1 MKFGVWIPSYCY
13 PDLSYQR
20 AQTEVGDF
28 ARKANDLGID
38 LWVIDHLLHAPGLY
52 GMPWL
57 EPMTTLTWAAAL
69 APDVSYGTGILV
81 LPLRNPVILA
91 KEIATLDYLT
101 GGRFIF
107 GIGGGWDPDEFR
119 AVGTR
124 IEERGKRTDEIL
136 AAVRM
141 LLTQDDVTFDGKYYQ
156 FENVTIQP
164 RPPKMPE
171 VWVAGG
177 SRIPDPEFHDLP
189 VLSKAVLNR
198 ILDADA
204 WISRCSGNQE
214 WIKRDWGQIKEGLAA
229 RGRPRR
235 FAEVRPHELHVHR
248 GHGEPREGA
257 RDPAAVLRTGDGIP
271 SDVPAPAGVLPAG
284 HARRHRGAAEG
295 PRVGRLRVRG
305 PGPDQRPAR
314 PARPDQRPDHLRVP
328 LGRDAPVSAYR

>member
-13 PDLSYQR
+13 PDLSYGR
-20 AQTEVGDF
+20 AQSEVGDF
-28 ARKANDLGID
+28 ARKANDLGLD

-101 GGRFIF
+101 GGRFMF

-141 LLTQDDVTFDGKYYQ
+141 LLSQDDVTFNGTYYQ

-177 SRIPDPEFHDLP
+177 SRVPDPEYHDLP

-204 WISRCSGNQE
+204 WISRCSGSQE
-214 WIKRDWGQIKEGLAA
+214 WIKRDWGQIREGLAA
-229 RGRPRR
+229 RGRPVSSLK
-235 FAEVRPHELHVHR
+235 FAHTNFTYVVDTANRDKAHE
-248 GHGEPREGA
+248 
-257 RDPAAVLRTGDGIP
+257 I
-271 SDVPAPAGVLPAG
+271 
-284 HARRHRGAAEG
+284 
-295 PRVGRLRVRG
+295 
-305 PGPDQRPAR
+305 QRPYFEQVMGGHRTFQHLQECYLLGTPEDIVERLKDLEAAGCEYVVLG
-314 PARPDQRPDHLRVP
+314 PTSDQLDQLD
-328 LGRDAPVSAYR
+328 LISDQIVSAFR

>member
-1 MKFGVWIPSYCY
+1 
-13 PDLSYQR
+13 
-20 AQTEVGDF
+20 
-28 ARKANDLGID
+28 
-38 LWVIDHLLHAPGLY
+38 
-52 GMPWL
+52 MPWL

-101 GGRFIF
+101 GGRFMF

-136 AAVRM
+136 AAVR
-141 LLTQDDVTFDGKYYQ
+141 LLLSQDNVSFEGKYYQ

-177 SRIPDPEFHDLP
+177 SRIPDPEYHDLP
-189 VLSKAVLNR
+189 VLSQAVLNR

-204 WISRCSGNQE
+204 WISRCSGSQE
-214 WIKRDWGQIKEGLAA
+214 WIKRDWGQIREGLVA
-229 RGRPRR
+229 RGRPVESLK
-235 FAEVRPHELHVHR
+235 FAHTNFTYVVDTANRDKAHEIQQPFFEQVMGSHR
-248 GHGEPREGA
+248 TFQHLQECYLLGTPEDIVERLKDLE
-257 RDPAAVLRTGDGIP
+257 AAGCEYVVLGPT
-271 SDVPAPAGVLPAG
+271 SDQL
-284 HARRHRGAAEG
+284 
-295 PRVGRLRVRG
+295 
-305 PGPDQRPAR
+305 DQLDLIS
-314 PARPDQRPDHLRVP
+314 DQI
-328 LGRDAPVSAYR
+328 VSAFR

>member
-101 GGRFIF
+101 GGKFIF

-141 LLTQDDVTFDGKYYQ
+141 LLTGDDVTFDGKYYQ

-189 VLSKAVLNR
+189 VLSPAVLNR

-229 RGRPRR
+229 RGRPVESLK
-235 FAEVRPHELHVHR
+235 FAHTNFTYIVDTANREKAHEIQQPFFEQVMGSHR
-248 GHGEPREGA
+248 TFQHLQECYLLGTPDDIVERLKDLESAGCEYV
-257 RDPAAVLRTGDGIP
+257 VLGPT
-271 SDVPAPAGVLPAG
+271 SDQL
-284 HARRHRGAAEG
+284 
-295 PRVGRLRVRG
+295 
-305 PGPDQRPAR
+305 DQLDLIN
-314 PARPDQRPDHLRVP
+314 DQII
-328 LGRDAPVSAYR
+328 SAFR

>member
-101 GGRFIF
+101 G
-107 GIGGGWDPDEFR
+107 
-119 AVGTR
+119 
-124 IEERGKRTDEIL
+124 
-136 AAVRM
+136 
-141 LLTQDDVTFDGKYYQ
+141 DDVTFDGKYYQ

-189 VLSKAVLNR
+189 VLSPAVLNR

-214 WIKRDWGQIKEGLAA
+214 WIKRDWGQIREGLAA
-229 RGRPRR
+229 RGRPVESLK
-235 FAEVRPHELHVHR
+235 FAHTNFTYIVDTANREKAHEIQQPFFEQVMGSHR
-248 GHGEPREGA
+248 TFQHLQECYLLGTPDDIVERLKDLESAGCEYV
-257 RDPAAVLRTGDGIP
+257 VLGPT
-271 SDVPAPAGVLPAG
+271 SDQL
-284 HARRHRGAAEG
+284 
-295 PRVGRLRVRG
+295 
-305 PGPDQRPAR
+305 DQLDLINDRII
-314 PARPDQRPDHLRVP
+314 
-328 LGRDAPVSAYR
+328 SAFR